1 MGAPRHGVV
10 LDFAGDARVPAGFPG
25 PDEIESIGL
34 DLLDRLVRSES
45 LAGAWELSLVITDDA
60 GIRAINREWRAKDT
74 STDVLSFPQFE
85 FWNGRLAEDAE
96 RLPASEE
103 WLLLGDIMISFET
116 CVRQAGEIGHS
127 VRDEFLRLLV
137 HGLLHLVGY
146 DHERGPDEEALM
158 QGREDEL
165 LAGTA

>member
-1 MGAPRHGVV
+1 MGPPRHGVL
-10 LDFAGDARVPAGFPG
+10 LDFAPDANEVAGFPG
-25 PDEIESIGL
+25 PDEIESIAL
-34 DLLDRLVRSES
+34 DLLDRLARSER
-45 LAGAWELSLVITDDA
+45 LAGAWELSLVITDDE
-60 GIRAINREWRAKDT
+60 GIRAINREWRAKDA

-96 RLPASEE
+96 RLPLSDEP
-103 WLLLGDIMISFET
+103 LLLGDIMISFET
-116 CVRQAGEIGHS
+116 LTRQAGEIGHS
-127 VRDEFLRLLV
+127 VRDELLRLLV

-146 DHERGPDEEALM
+146 DHERGAEEEALM